1 MEEVA
6 RRRLDTVLSHVRGND
21 SASMPLP
28 VACGS
33 KPPTPPVADMPEGA
47 FFPSFPAM
55 LEASKKHG
63 GLFSYEIVGGRRMTV
78 VADPK
83 LFEIVFHPDEY
94 GMTEGVGDAIKVR
107 TQRGSVRNASS
118 MEACAALVER
128 SSTW

>member
-1 MEEVA
+1 MEDAA
-6 RRRLDTVLSHVRGND
+6 RRRLDAVLSHVRNND
-21 SASMPLP
+21 AVTTPLHA
-28 VACGS
+28 ACAS
-33 KPPTPPVADMPEGA
+33 KPPTPPVAEMPDGA

-94 GMTEGVGDAIKVR
+94 GMTEGVGDAIKVVAS
-107 TQRGSVRNASS
+107 TMQVQRAP
-118 MEACAALVER
+118 C
-128 SSTW
+128 